1 MSRMRHASASRE
13 KHGSSSL
20 PPGQEPVNFVEVAKV
35 WPMSVNESSV
45 LHSPSLKGKWQPF
58 GIVSKL
64 AKLHSVATLSEQSV
78 FA

>member
-20 PPGQEPVNFVEVAKV
+20 PGQEPVNFVAVAKV
-35 WPMSVNESSV
+35 ESPIVNESSV
-45 LHSPSLKGKWQPF
+45 LHSPSLKGKWQPV
-58 GIVSKL
+58 GITSKFS
-64 AKLHSVATLSEQSV
+64 KLHSVATLSEQSV